1 MPVRS
6 WPKISQFSSQKHR
19 QAKNHMYRKNYVFE
33 TLTLVKCT
41 ARFATFHASQFFL
54 FAQRQRVSP
63 CNDRRLQFWRGYCN
77 RFGGGGGGNWHAITI
92 SVTQVK
98 LRVFNKAKSKRGNLC
113 LLFSSSNLLE
123 TGWKRRLAFQK
134 GKKLFFSPFPG
145 AIFPRGIVDPP
156 KMGKRKTFFLQ
167 RKKKK
172 SISMYCSAS

>member
-1 MPVRS
+1 MPLRS
-6 WPKISQFSSQKHR
+6 WPKISQFSSHEHR

-77 RFGGGGGGNWHAITI
+77 RYGGGGGGNWHAITI

-98 LRVFNKAKSKRGNLC
+98 LRVFNKAKSERGNLC

-123 TGWKRRLAFQK
+123 TGWKRRLAFQE
-134 GKKLFFSPFPG
+134 GKETFFHPFPALFFHAGLST
-145 AIFPRGIVDPP
+145 RQ
-156 KMGKRKTFFLQ
+156 KWEKEKKNFFKE
-167 RKKKK
+167 RKK